1 MTGPKRSK
9 KYILGI
15 LGILGGLLVLCI
27 AVLAVSALINR
38 GLPTQSETVD
48 RLSELDKARLAELLH
63 LKESLG
69 EQVWPGLG
77 QADIPII
84 LYNEAYAFLIE
95 NPKQPPP
102 GWTFVHSDQV
112 HGGPWEPVPSDS
124 FQGAVY
130 YRSQLLAPN
139 ETPQAF
145 TVQIG
150 DRWAASMT
158 TKNWTQIK
166 LASMI
171 RDELPPPLAAVFPY
185 SLYTGVFNSDWHI
198 SAVLHEAFHAYIG
211 TVDLERLKGSE
222 AATAFE
228 DDYPREDGGMQEDWQ
243 VELDL
248 LAEALGATSDEQ
260 AANLAYEFLAQREN
274 RRNRHQL
281 DSSLVDYERQ
291 REWSEG
297 LAKYIELEFW
307 RQASE
312 NEAYEPL
319 SSLAADPDFNSYTT
333 FEKQWNQEVSQMKRM
348 AGDDGDGR
356 FYYSGMAQAVLLD
369 RLMPGWKARA
379 MQDGVFLEDLL
390 SDTVGTK

>member
-1 MTGPKRSK
+1 MAANMTSPKRSK
-9 KYILGI
+9 KYVRWFIF
-15 LGILGGLLVLCI
+15 ILGGLLVLCI

-38 GLPTQSETVD
+38 GLPTQSEPVD

-69 EQVWPGLG
+69 DQVWPGLG
-77 QADIPII
+77 RADIPII
-84 LYNEAYAFLIE
+84 LYNEAYAFLVGYQE
-95 NPKQPPP
+95 QPPP
-102 GWTFVHSDQV
+102 GWTFVRSDQV
-112 HGGPWEPVPSDS
+112 HGGPWEPVPNDS

-130 YRSQLLAPN
+130 YRTQLLDPN

-158 TKNWTQIK
+158 TKDWTQIK

-185 SLYTGVFNSDWHI
+185 SLYTGVFNSEWHI

-211 TVDLERLKGSE
+211 SINLDRLKKAE
-222 AATAFE
+222 ATTAFE
-228 DDYPREDGGMQEDWQ
+228 DEYSWEDAGLKSDWQ

-248 LAEALGATSDEQ
+248 LAEALGADSDEQ
-260 AANLAYEFLAQREN
+260 AADLAREFLAHRE
-274 RRNRHQL
+274 RRRDQHQL
-281 DSSLVDYERQ
+281 DTGLIDYERH

-312 NEAYEPL
+312 NEAIPR
-319 SSLAADPDFNSYTT
+319 SKN
-333 FEKQWNQEVSQMKRM
+333 N
-348 AGDDGDGR
+348 
-356 FYYSGMAQAVLLD
+356 
-369 RLMPGWKARA
+369 
-379 MQDGVFLEDLL
+379 
-390 SDTVGTK
+390 GTRKCLK